1 MLRGVKPCV
10 WKGNDFILKGSDFL
24 HQTIRPAK
32 PLKAIVSSRLTLI
45 HPKAY
50 KADLSRERSGAI
62 VVRRQTNSR
71 IGYEQVV
78 VCIRNE

>member
-32 PLKAIVSSRLTLI
+32 PLKAIAPSYFTLI
-45 HPKAY
+45 HPKEFT
-50 KADLSRERSGAI
+50 ADLSREQNGAI
-62 VVRRQTNSR
+62 V
-71 IGYEQVV
+71 
-78 VCIRNE
+78 

>member
-32 PLKAIVSSRLTLI
+32 PLKAIVPRRFTPI
-45 HPKAY
+45 HPKVYTAG
-50 KADLSRERSGAI
+50 LSREQSGAI
-62 VVRRQTNSR
+62 V
-71 IGYEQVV
+71 
-78 VCIRNE
+78 

>member
-32 PLKAIVSSRLTLI
+32 PLKAIVPSYFTLT

-50 KADLSRERSGAI
+50 TAGLSREQSGAI
-62 VVRRQTNSR
+62 VVRRETNSR
-71 IGYEQVV
+71 IGYGRVV
-78 VCIRNE
+78 VCIPNE

>member
-32 PLKAIVSSRLTLI
+32 PLKAIVSRRFTPI

-50 KADLSRERSGAI
+50 KAYLSRERSRAI
-62 VVRRQTNSR
+62 VGRRQTNSG
-71 IGYEQVV
+71 IGYKRVV
-78 VCIRNE
+78 VCIPNE

>member
-10 WKGNDFILKGSDFL
+10 WKANDLILKGSDFL
-24 HQTIRPAK
+24 HQTIRPAE
-32 PLKAIVSSRLTLI
+32 PLKTIVPSYFTLI

-50 KADLSRERSGAI
+50 TAYLSRERSGAI
-62 VVRRQTNSR
+62 VVRRQTNSG
-71 IGYEQVV
+71 IGYKRVV